1 MNNNQRL
8 YSPKY
13 VREILDNYGFKFSK
27 SLGQNFLIDG
37 NIVRKIC
44 QDGDITKEDYVLEI
58 GPGIGT
64 LTEELALNAKKVVAV
79 ELDQKLLPILE
90 ETLVDYDNV
99 EIVHGDILRVDIKGL
114 IEEKLGGGPIKVVA
128 NLPYYVTTPIIAKL
142 IEEDFNIESIIVMIQ
157 KEVADR
163 IVAGPGNKQYGSL
176 SVFVNFY
183 TEPEILIGVPKTVFM
198 PQPKVDSAVIKLK
211 LKKNLPQVNREVFFK
226 VVKSAFGKRRKTIL
240 NSLSS
245 QELGLEKEIIREVL
259 ETVGIPLEE
268 RAENLKIEDFIKIS
282 KTLPSLDIY

>member
-183 TEPEILIGVPKTVFM
+183 TVPEILIGVPKTVFM

>member
-1 MNNNQRL
+1 MKDKRL

-13 VREILDNYGFKFSK
+13 IREILDKYGFEFSK

-37 NIVRKIC
+37 NIVRKIG
-44 QDGDITKEDYVLEI
+44 QEGNITKEDYVLEI

-79 ELDQKLLPILE
+79 ELDKSLLPILD
-90 ETLVDYDNV
+90 ETLRDYPNI
-99 EIVHGDILRVDIKGL
+99 EIIHGDILRVDINRL
-114 IEEKLGGGPIKVVA
+114 IEEKMAGGPIKVVA

-142 IEEDFNIESIIVMIQ
+142 IEEDLNIESIIIMIQ
-157 KEVADR
+157 KEVAHR
-163 IVAGPGNKQYGSL
+163 IVASPGSKQYGSL
-176 SVFVNFY
+176 SVFVKFY
-183 TEPEILIGVPKTVFM
+183 TQPEILIPVPKTVFM
-198 PQPKVDSAVIKLK
+198 PQPKVDSAVIRLNIKRD
-211 LKKNLPQVNREVFFK
+211 LPEIDREIFFQ
-226 VVKSAFGKRRKTIL
+226 VVKAAFSKRRKTIL

-245 QELGLEKEIIREVL
+245 NSWGLDKEEIKEVL
-259 ETVGIPLEE
+259 KGANIPLQE

>member
-44 QDGDITKEDYVLEI
+44 QDGDITQEDYVLEI

>member
-1 MNNNQRL
+1 MKDKRL

-13 VREILDNYGFKFSK
+13 IREILDKYGFEFSK

-37 NIVRKIC
+37 NIVRKIG
-44 QDGDITKEDYVLEI
+44 QEGNITKEDYVLEI

-79 ELDQKLLPILE
+79 ELDKSLLPILD
-90 ETLVDYDNV
+90 ETLRDYPNI
-99 EIVHGDILRVDIKGL
+99 EIIHGDILRVDINRL
-114 IEEKLGGGPIKVVA
+114 IEEKMAGGPIKVVA

-142 IEEDFNIESIIVMIQ
+142 IEEDLNIESIIIMIQ
-157 KEVADR
+157 KEVAHR
-163 IVAGPGNKQYGSL
+163 IVASPGSKQYGSL
-176 SVFVNFY
+176 SVFVKFY
-183 TEPEILIGVPKTVFM
+183 TQPEILIPVPKTVFM
-198 PQPKVDSAVIKLK
+198 PQPKVDSAVIRLNIKRD
-211 LKKNLPQVNREVFFK
+211 LPEIDREIFFQ
-226 VVKSAFGKRRKTIL
+226 VVKAAFSKRRKTIL

-245 QELGLEKEIIREVL
+245 NPWGLDKEEIKEVL
-259 ETVGIPLEE
+259 KGANIPLQE